1 MKNRFASFLAIPVLT
16 FASALAHGH
25 DGEDHSGATLA
36 ITSANTST
44 GPLFVPIETQLLA
57 HVETER
63 AARETMS
70 RTLRVS
76 GRTMVRPEREAIVTA
91 PQEGRLILTDDYSVP
106 GLGASVSRGQVIAII
121 EESIPAADLVVIATE
136 RARAASDLRTAEAE
150 MALAQREADRVAKL
164 EGVVTDRE
172 ITSTRNALAVAKAR
186 RDGFADQVALLDSS
200 SMNGILAQ
208 KRRQILAPIDG
219 VIAQTH
225 VTIGENVGREKPLFR
240 IVDTSELLVEADV
253 FENDVAAVL
262 ATTTASLTVE
272 AFPGE
277 SFPARIV
284 SLGTEV
290 DQETRAL
297 HVLFVVNNP
306 EHRLFAGMFGR
317 VYIDTGSQVEGITVP
332 KSAIVDLDGQQ
343 FVYRKSGGEQF
354 TPVPVTIVERLSDRV
369 ILKETES
376 SIKEGDRI
384 VTQGTYQVRMSKPQG
399 QPVGAVTKSH

>member
-1 MKNRFASFLAIPVLT
+1 MKNRFASFLAITALT
-16 FASALAHGH
+16 FVGALAHGH

-36 ITSANTST
+36 ITSATTST
-44 GPLFVPIETQLLA
+44 GPLFVPIETQILA
-57 HVETER
+57 QVETAR
-63 AARETMS
+63 AAHETVS

-91 PQEGRLILTDDYSVP
+91 PQEGRLLLTDDYSVP
-106 GLGASVSRGQVIAII
+106 GLGAPVSKGQIIAII

-150 MALAQREADRVAKL
+150 LSLAQRESDRIAGL

-172 ITSTRNALAVAKAR
+172 ITSARNALVVAKAR
-186 RDGFADQVALLDSS
+186 RDGYADQVALLDSS

-208 KRRQILAPIDG
+208 KRREILAPIDG

-240 IVDTSELLVEADV
+240 IVDTSELLLEADV
-253 FENDVAAVL
+253 FENDVSAVL
-262 ATTTASLTVE
+262 ATTNASLTVE

-290 DQETRAL
+290 DQATRAL
-297 HVLFVVNNP
+297 HVLFVVSNP
-306 EHRLFAGMFGR
+306 DHRLFVGMFGR
-317 VYIDTGSQVEGITVP
+317 VYIETGSQVEGITVP

-354 TPVPVTIVERLSDRV
+354 TPISVTIVERLSDRV
-369 ILKETES
+369 VLKETDS
-376 SIKEGDRI
+376 SIKDGDRI
-384 VTQGTYQVRMSKPQG
+384 VTQGTYQVRMSKPPG
-399 QPVGAVTKSH
+399 QPFGPFAKNH